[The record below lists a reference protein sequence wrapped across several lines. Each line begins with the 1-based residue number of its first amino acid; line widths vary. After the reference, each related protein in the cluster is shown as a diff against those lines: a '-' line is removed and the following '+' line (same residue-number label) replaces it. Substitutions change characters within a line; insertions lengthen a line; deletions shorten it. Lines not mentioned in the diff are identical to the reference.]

1 MAVEMNELDPH
12 SSTMKN
18 LKDIMENKRGKLLK
32 NTNSMIAFILN
43 LKKDKHCITQR
54 YIQGSEIKRKSK
66 EVIVQRLG

>member
-12 SSTMKN
+12 SSTMRN

-43 LKKDKHCITQR
+43 LKKDKTKHCIT
-54 YIQGSEIKRKSK
+54 
-66 EVIVQRLG
+66 